1 VSRFVILLGGALA
14 LTPRLHKQ
22 VSGARAIAAD
32 SGMAHADA
40 LGLDVELWVGDFDST
55 SDELAAR
62 HAGIERQA
70 HPCAKDATD
79 GELAVAEALRR
90 GAKEIV
96 LVGAFGGQTDHLL
109 GHAGMALRLALDGHR
124 TFLTSGREATALA
137 RHVDDALVPLGFERE
152 ARGFSAHVTLGR
164 VRTPRSNPQV
174 APVCVVLAV
183 TSPSSS
189 TNSTRGSSAI
199 RKACCSDMRTENP
212 FSARR

>member
-1 VSRFVILLGGALA
+1 MSRFVILLGGALA

-22 VSGARAIAAD
+22 VAGARAIAAD

-62 HAGIERQA
+62 HAGIERQG

-90 GAKEIV
+90 GAKEII

-124 TFLTSGREATALA
+124 TFLTSGREEAYPVLPGTRTVGLPEMSRFSIIPFADLSRLDLENVRWPLVA
-137 RHVDDALVPLGFERE
+137 RDVPLGSTLTLSNI
-152 ARGFSAHVTLGR
+152 ALGPVTIGLKSGYGIA
-164 VRTPRSNPQV
+164 V
-174 APVCVVLAV
+174 AYPAGLA
-183 TSPSSS
+183 
-189 TNSTRGSSAI
+189 A
-199 RKACCSDMRTENP
+199 
-212 FSARR
+212 

>member
-1 VSRFVILLGGALA
+1 MSRFVILLGGALA
-14 LTPRLHKQ
+14 LTSRLHKQ

-124 TFLTSGREATALA
+124 TFLTSGREEAYPVLPGTRTVGLPEMTRFSIIPFADLSGLDLENVRWPLVA
-137 RHVDDALVPLGFERE
+137 RDVPLGSTLTLSNI
-152 ARGFSAHVTLGR
+152 ALGPVTIGLKSGYGIA
-164 VRTPRSNPQV
+164 V
-174 APVCVVLAV
+174 AYPAGLDA
-183 TSPSSS
+183 
-189 TNSTRGSSAI
+189 
-199 RKACCSDMRTENP
+199 
-212 FSARR
+212 

>member
-1 VSRFVILLGGALA
+1 MSRFVILLGGALA

-22 VSGARAIAAD
+22 VAGARAIAAD

-55 SDELAAR
+55 SVELAAR

-124 TFLTSGREATALA
+124 TFLTSGREEAYPVLPGTRTVGLPEMTRFSIIPFADLSGLDLENVRWPLVA
-137 RHVDDALVPLGFERE
+137 RDVPLGSTLTLSNI
-152 ARGFSAHVTLGR
+152 ALGPVTIGLKSGYGIA
-164 VRTPRSNPQV
+164 V
-174 APVCVVLAV
+174 AYPAGLA
-183 TSPSSS
+183 
-189 TNSTRGSSAI
+189 A
-199 RKACCSDMRTENP
+199 
-212 FSARR
+212 

>member
-1 VSRFVILLGGALA
+1 MSRFVILLGGALA

-22 VSGARAIAAD
+22 VMGARAIAAD

-55 SDELAAR
+55 SVELAAR

-124 TFLTSGREATALA
+124 TFLTSGREEAYPVLPGTRTVGLPEMTRFSIIPFADLSGLDLENVRWPLVA
-137 RHVDDALVPLGFERE
+137 RDVPLGSTLTLSNI
-152 ARGFSAHVTLGR
+152 ALGPVTIGLKSGYGIA
-164 VRTPRSNPQV
+164 V
-174 APVCVVLAV
+174 AYPAGLA
-183 TSPSSS
+183 
-189 TNSTRGSSAI
+189 A
-199 RKACCSDMRTENP
+199 
-212 FSARR
+212 

>member
-14 LTPRLHKQ
+14 LTPRLHRQ

-32 SGMAHADA
+32 SGMTHADA

-124 TFLTSGREATALA
+124 TFLTSGREEAYPVLPGTRTVGLPEMTRFSIIPFADLSGLDLENVRWPLVA
-137 RHVDDALVPLGFERE
+137 RDVPLGSTLTLSNI
-152 ARGFSAHVTLGR
+152 ALGPVTIGLKSGYGIA
-164 VRTPRSNPQV
+164 V
-174 APVCVVLAV
+174 AYPAGLA
-183 TSPSSS
+183 
-189 TNSTRGSSAI
+189 A
-199 RKACCSDMRTENP
+199 
-212 FSARR
+212 